1 MRTIRG
7 RIPIIFT
14 AHSLPRPVV
23 DRDPGYIT
31 QLRDTAAAIAH
42 DWASTDERWSFAY
55 QSAGH
60 TPEEWLTPDVKD
72 LFPGF
77 APTGSPRSSSCPCS
91 SSRTT
96 SRSST
101 TSISRPER
109 RRRPRVSPC
118 IASRCPNTQPAFIR
132 ALAAV
137 VDRERAGA
145 ASDSCLLTR
154 VVTSEDRFA
163 AKGTVEPGF
172 ETVREAFADVLAEQR
187 GTGAALAV
195 WHDGRW
201 IVDLWGGAASADGTR
216 PWQRNSIVQPY
227 SVSKPFAAMCAL
239 VLIDRG
245 LLDLDAPVQRY
256 WPEFTAPATA
266 RHVLS
271 HQAGVVALSAPARTD
286 LFYDWGALCA
296 LLAAQRP
303 EWPPG
308 TAHGE
313 SALFYGHLVGEI
325 VRRIDGRGIG
335 RFLRDEVCR
344 PAGLDFIV
352 GLTPEDQSRAVDLTC
367 LEAIESHPGD
377 LYARATNNP
386 PGTRDAAVVNGAA
399 WRAAEV
405 PAVNGHGT
413 ARGIAGLY
421 AALLGGQLL
430 SPGAVSRS
438 RVGAVRGRRPGVR
451 ARERLGLGFAVDAEG
466 FGMGGSGGSYGG
478 ACTRGGYAIA
488 FVTGTMGTHARGE
501 RVENALRSRLG
512 LPPI

>member
-1 MRTIRG
+1 M
-7 RIPIIFT
+7 
-14 AHSLPRPVV
+14 
-23 DRDPGYIT
+23 
-31 QLRDTAAAIAH
+31 
-42 DWASTDERWSFAY
+42 
-55 QSAGH
+55 
-60 TPEEWLTPDVKD
+60 
-72 LFPGF
+72 
-77 APTGSPRSSSCPCS
+77 
-91 SSRTT
+91 
-96 SRSST
+96 
-101 TSISRPER
+101 
-109 RRRPRVSPC
+109 
-118 IASRCPNTQPAFIR
+118 
-132 ALAAV
+132 
-137 VDRERAGA
+137 
-145 ASDSCLLTR
+145 
-154 VVTSEDRFA
+154 TSEDRFA
-163 AKGTVEPGF
+163 AQGTVEKGF

-201 IVDLWGGAASADGTR
+201 IVDLWGGAASADRTR
-216 PWQRNSIVQPY
+216 PWQRNSIAQPY

-245 LLDLDAPVQRY
+245 LLDLDSPVQRY
-256 WPEFTAPATA
+256 WPEFTAPATV

-271 HQAGVVALSAPARTD
+271 HQAGVVALSAPATTD

-335 RFLRDEVCR
+335 RFLREEVCR
-344 PAGLDFIV
+344 PARLDFIV
-352 GLTPEDQSRAVDLTC
+352 GLTPEDQSRAVDLTF
-367 LEAIESHPGD
+367 LDAIESHPVE

-386 PGTRDAAVVNGAA
+386 PGTRDPAVVNGAP

-405 PAVNGHGT
+405 PAINGHGT

-421 AALLGGQLL
+421 AALLGGRLL
-430 SPGAVSRS
+430 SPAMLREAVSVQCAGVD
-438 RVGAVRGRRPGVR
+438 RVFGHENAW
-451 ARERLGLGFAVDAEG
+451 ELGFAVDAEG

-478 ACTRGGYAIA
+478 ACTSGGYAIA